1 MSEAGWRRSWWVP
14 TLAAAALLAITVS
27 AGIWQ
32 THRAQEKQ
40 ALKDRYERAAQ
51 ESPVGLSERTVA
63 VEEVRY
69 RRVTVRGRFDPA
81 HEMFV
86 DNHVISGKPGYQV
99 VTPLRIGDSQ
109 RYVLVDRG
117 WVERTWD
124 REIMPDVRTPLG
136 EVKIEGIA
144 VPQGR
149 YLELSHDTVVGKV
162 WQNIDIQRM
171 GQALPYSLQ
180 PIVVTQL
187 NDTGDG
193 LRRAWQPPDVGI
205 EKHLGYAFQWFAMA
219 TAIVVIYG
227 VMYVRRRKEK

>member
-1 MSEAGWRRSWWVP
+1 LSEPAWRRSWWVP
-14 TLAAAALLAITVS
+14 TLAAAALLALTVS

-40 ALKDRYERAAQ
+40 ALKERYERLSQ
-51 ESPVGLSERTVA
+51 ESPVRLSDQPVTA
-63 VEEVRY
+63 EEMRY
-69 RRVTVRGRFDPA
+69 RHVTVRGRFDPA

-86 DNHVISGKPGYQV
+86 DNRMIAGKPGYQV
-99 VTPLRIGDSQ
+99 VTPLRIGESQ

-136 EVKIEGIA
+136 EVQIAGIA

-149 YLELSHDTVVGKV
+149 YLELARDTVAGKV

-171 GQALPYSLQ
+171 GKTLPYPLQ
-180 PIVVTQL
+180 PVVVTQL

-193 LRRAWQPPDVGI
+193 LRRAWHPPDVGI

-227 VMYVRRRKEK
+227 VMYVRRHKQK

>member
-1 MSEAGWRRSWWVP
+1 MP
-14 TLAAAALLAITVS
+14 TLAALVLLAVTIS

-32 THRAQEKQ
+32 TRRAQEKQ
-40 ALKDRYERAAQ
+40 ALKESYQRLAQDPPVQLSDRPMSAA
-51 ESPVGLSERTVA
+51 EL
-63 VEEVRY
+63 RY
-69 RRVTVRGRFDPA
+69 HRVTVRGRFDPG

-86 DNHVISGKPGYQV
+86 DNKVVHGKPGYQV

-117 WVERTWD
+117 WVERSWD
-124 REIMPDVRTPLG
+124 RDLMPEVRTPLG
-136 EVKIEGIA
+136 EVQIDGIA

-149 YLELSHDTVVGKV
+149 YLELSRDTVAGKV
-162 WQNIDIQRM
+162 WQNVDIQRM
-171 GQALPYSLQ
+171 GQTLPYPLQ
-180 PIVVTQL
+180 PAVVTQL

-193 LRRAWQPPDVGI
+193 LHRAWQPPDVGI

-227 VMYVRRRKEK
+227 VMYVRRRKQK